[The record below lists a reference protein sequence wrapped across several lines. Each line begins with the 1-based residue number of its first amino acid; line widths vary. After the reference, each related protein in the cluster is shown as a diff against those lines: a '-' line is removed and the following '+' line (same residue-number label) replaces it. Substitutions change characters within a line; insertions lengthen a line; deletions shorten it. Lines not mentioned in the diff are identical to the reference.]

1 MSTKTN
7 FKRIA
12 LVAVASLGLGILS
25 AVPSNAE
32 LTATPTLTVTAGTAA
47 FSKSDSTTAA
57 TFTMKALV
65 DDIDTFTVLSSV
77 KEKPATAT
85 APTLFFTFGDTA
97 TAQVNTSVKGD
108 IASGVSAANRLLVA
122 NQATMGAYAPTG
134 NNDSATALTITTAS
148 GWNGLTMK
156 AFMDSTTAR
165 IAGTYVYTVTLR
177 PYTEPGNGAA
187 AADLQGNRLD
197 TTKIVTADITFT
209 VAAPTDRSTTPSAVT
224 SFVDVITTGVTTKS
238 DGSDDVITGLST
250 AGTAAGYIYVG
261 NRNSANALGF
271 AQDSITVTVTGAG
284 QVCSTSAP
292 AVTPTATSCGTNIK
306 VSAVGDYMFIIQG
319 NGTAGV
325 GTMTISSSV
334 AGWSVTKSAT
344 FYAVSPKTITATVAH
359 PLLKVGTNDGA
370 VRVTGVDAA
379 GVNWTGQFYIYAS
392 TAADA
397 LIGGSLTA
405 PVACGAYV
413 ASVGYASCNVATLT
427 TGTAKFKVID
437 AATVAAAT
445 ATSNE
450 VTLTVANTQA
460 ATVKLSFD
468 KSTYAPNER
477 ARIYVTPLDAAGKEI
492 QSISADLLAAGGISV
507 NGAISYTGSTTTAD
521 SLTVIALTTSASTSS
536 TSGAKAGSVVYTVY
550 MPSAGGTVTLTATGG
565 TGLPAAGRVAITA
578 SATVTDSGAA
588 ALAAVTA
595 LATTVAS
602 LKTLITTLTNLVLK
616 IQKKVKA

>member
-32 LTATPTLTVTAGTAA
+32 LTATPTLTVTAGTAT
-47 FSKSDSTTAA
+47 FGKSDSSTAA
-57 TFTMKALV
+57 TFTMRALV
-65 DDIDTFTVLSSV
+65 DDNDTFTVLSSV
-77 KEKPATAT
+77 KDKPATAT

-97 TAQVNTSVKGD
+97 TAQVNTTVSGD
-108 IASGVSAANRLLVA
+108 IASGVSAANRRLLA
-122 NQATMGAYAPTG
+122 NQALMGAYQPGSTSTE
-134 NNDSATALTITTAS
+134 SATALTITTVS

-156 AFMDSTTAR
+156 AFMDSTTVR
-165 IAGTYVYTVTLR
+165 LAGTYVYTVTLR
-177 PYTEPGNGAA
+177 PYTNSHAVAA
-187 AADLQGNRLD
+187 AAGAGNTEGNLLD
-197 TTKIVTADITFT
+197 TTKVVTADITFT

-238 DGSDDVITGLST
+238 DGADDVITGLST

-271 AQDSITVTVTGAG
+271 AADSITVTVAGAG

-292 AVTPTATSCGTNIK
+292 AVTPAATSCGTNIK

-344 FYAVSPKTITATVAH
+344 FYAASPKTITATVAH

-397 LIGGSLTA
+397 LIGGSLTS

-413 ASVGYASCNVATLT
+413 ASVGYASCNVGTLT
-427 TGTAKFKVID
+427 TGSAKFKVID

-450 VTLTVANTQA
+450 VTLTVTNTQP

-468 KSTYAPNER
+468 KATYAPNER

-492 QSISADLLAAGGISV
+492 QSITADLLATGGISV

-521 SLTVIALTTSASTSS
+521 SLTVIALTTSGSTSS
-536 TSGAKAGSVVYTVY
+536 ISGAKAGSVVYTVY

-578 SATVTDSGAA
+578 SATVTD
-588 ALAAVTA
+588 
-595 LATTVAS
+595 
-602 LKTLITTLTNLVLK
+602 
-616 IQKKVKA
+616 